1 VISAIKVINRQ
12 RKKRLDLD
20 ACQGF
25 AEAAMAR
32 VWKRNRKIIFPAE
45 IDVFLVSDVRIGQIH
60 RDFLAVGGAT
70 DVITFHH
77 GEIFISVETA
87 ERHAQR
93 YSTSFFEEIELY
105 IVHALLHLAGFDD
118 RTARGY
124 KRMKGVQEEIVREVE
139 VALGLRDK
147 FQGGEATVFAGDIA
161 PG

>member
-1 VISAIKVINRQ
+1 MISAIKVINRQ

>member
-1 VISAIKVINRQ
+1 V
-12 RKKRLDLD
+12 DLD

-25 AEAAMAR
+25 AEAALAR
-32 VWKRNRKIIFPAE
+32 VRTRNRKIIFPAE
-45 IDVFLVSDVRIGQIH
+45 IDVFLVSDVRISQLH

-87 ERHAQR
+87 ERHAQQ

-124 KRMKGVQEEIVREVE
+124 KQMKALQEETVREVE
-139 VALGLRDK
+139 IGLGLRDK
-147 FQGGEATVFAGDIA
+147 VPGG
-161 PG
+161 

>member
-1 VISAIKVINRQ
+1 MISAIKVINRQ

-118 RTARGY
+118 RTAMGY
-124 KRMKGVQEEIVREVE
+124 KRMKAVQEEIVREVE
-139 VALGLRDK
+139 IALGLTDR
-147 FQGGEATVFAGDIA
+147 V
-161 PG
+161 PGQERLSKNAF